1 MRALK
6 FYSAVMK
13 FFAYTLYFLQL
24 YNKPKKAAFA
34 RRLNDPFLQ
43 ASIFQLLQDPGD
55 ERQLISM
62 CLLTDD
68 PSQVL

>member
-6 FYSAVMK
+6 FDSAEME

-34 RRLNDPFLQ
+34 RRLNVEGIDRECP
-43 ASIFQLLQDPGD
+43 IKK
-55 ERQLISM
+55 
-62 CLLTDD
+62 
-68 PSQVL
+68 

>member
-6 FYSAVMK
+6 FYSEVME

-34 RRLNDPFLQ
+34 RRLNVEGIDRECP
-43 ASIFQLLQDPGD
+43 IKK
-55 ERQLISM
+55 
-62 CLLTDD
+62 
-68 PSQVL
+68 